1 MKVFQIAAV
10 TLLTLPTVAQAS
22 SGPHHAKPPAPPT
35 IAPGPINGTVINP
48 GPGRINGTVIN
59 PGPINGTVINPGT
72 VPGPGPINGTV
83 INPGASHDHS
93 PPPHHPSPD
102 EQ

>member
-48 GPGRINGTVIN
+48 GP
-59 PGPINGTVINPGT
+59 INGTVINPGT

-83 INPGASHDHS
+83 INPCASHDHS